1 MKYLGN
7 KVGNGLALGKVYI
20 LNTKIPKLETRE
32 LITNEE
38 IIKAKDDLKVILESV
53 SKDYETL
60 EKDAITDEIRQ
71 LCNFYKILLNS
82 KSLITS
88 IEEVIDEEKCDK
100 LTAIIKVMKRKA
112 EELSLIDNAY

>member
-38 IIKAKDDLKVILESV
+38 IIKEKDDI
-53 SKDYETL
+53 KD
-60 EKDAITDEIRQ
+60 I
-71 LCNFYKILLNS
+71 
-82 KSLITS
+82 
-88 IEEVIDEEKCDK
+88 
-100 LTAIIKVMKRKA
+100 
-112 EELSLIDNAY
+112 